1 MNRNTVLEAARS
13 WLGRKEAD
21 GSFKVIIDTYNS
33 IVPLPGGYRMTYYDP
48 WCAAFVSAV
57 AQKVGATNIIYPE
70 CSCDRM
76 IQLYQQHGR
85 WMENDA
91 YTPQP
96 GDVIFY
102 DWQDSGSGDNV
113 GSSDHVGLVYSV
125 VGTSMTIIEGNCS
138 DSVCFTTRTVNQ
150 RYIRGY
156 GLPDYENSVV
166 TVPST
171 PAITVPQT
179 NMAVGSKV
187 KVTGNTWYTG
197 AAIPQWVKD
206 DIWII
211 LCINGDRVVLDKN
224 VAGTR
229 SIMSPINIKDIVLAD
244 SSTTTDVANTTP
256 TVSVITT
263 DSMTEKQMWDY
274 LLSVYKNEFG
284 VAAIM
289 GNLYAESA
297 LVPNNL
303 ENHYESILGYTDK
316 TYTES
321 VDNGTYTNFVNDSAG
336 YGLAQWTYWSRK
348 KGLYNYAKSNKKSIG
363 DPKMQLEFLVSE
375 LADYS
380 SLVSAIKNATNIK
393 NPSDI
398 MLTDFER
405 PANQSESVKVARANF
420 GQTYYNKYAKT
431 TVETPSTGNTT
442 ETPSST
448 VKEYKVGDI
457 VNFKGNKH
465 YISSYLPAVGF
476 SCKPGKARITIIN
489 KKGKHQ
495 YHLVRVE
502 GGTSTVY
509 GWVDS
514 GTFD

>member
-1 MNRNTVLEAARS
+1 MNRNTVLEAAKS

-33 IVPLPGGYRMTYYDP
+33 IVPLPCGYRMTYYDP

-91 YTPQP
+91 YIPQP

-102 DWQDSGSGDNV
+102 DWQDSGSGDNI

-187 KVTGNTWYTG
+187 KVTGSTWYTG
-197 AAIPQWVKD
+197 VAIPQWVKD
-206 DIWII
+206 DTWII

-224 VAGTR
+224 VSGTR
-229 SIMSPINIKDIVLAD
+229 SIMSPINIKDIVLSD
-244 SSTTTDVANTTP
+244 SSTTTDVTNTTP

-263 DSMTEKQMWDY
+263 GSMTEKQMWDY

-380 SLVSAIKNATNIK
+380 ALVSAIKNATNIK

-405 PANQSESVKVARANF
+405 PANQSEAVKISRANF
-420 GQTYYNKYAKT
+420 GQTFYNKYAKSAT
-431 TVETPSTGNTT
+431 ETPSTGNTT
-442 ETPSST
+442 ETPST
-448 VKEYKVGDI
+448 PKEYKVGDV

-465 YISSYLPAVGF
+465 YISSYLPAIGF
-476 SCKPGKARITIIN
+476 SCKPGKAKITIIN
-489 KKGKHQ
+489 KQGKHP
-495 YHLVRVE
+495 YHLVRVAGE
-502 GGTSTVY
+502 GSTVY

>member
-33 IVPLPGGYRMTYYDP
+33 IVPLPCGYRMTYYDP

-187 KVTGNTWYTG
+187 KVTGSSWYTG
-197 AAIPQWVKD
+197 ALIPQWVKD
-206 DIWII
+206 DTWII

-224 VAGTR
+224 VSGTR

-244 SSTTTDVANTTP
+244 SSTTTNVINTTP
-256 TVSVITT
+256 TVSVIT
-263 DSMTEKQMWDY
+263 SSNMTEKEMWDY
-274 LLSVYKNEFG
+274 LMSVYNNKYG
-284 VAAIM
+284 VAGIM
-289 GNLYAESA
+289 GNLYAESG
-297 LVPNNL
+297 LISTNL
-303 ENHYESILGYTDK
+303 ENQYESKLGYNDT
-316 TYTES
+316 TYTQS

-336 YGLAQWTYWSRK
+336 YGLAQWTYWSLK

-363 DPKMQLEFLVSE
+363 DARMQLEFLVSE
-375 LADYS
+375 FA
-380 SLVSAIKNATNIK
+380 SLPAIVSAIKNATNIRT
-393 NPSDI
+393 PSDI
-398 MLTDFER
+398 ILTQYER
-405 PANQSESVKVARANF
+405 PANQSEAVKVARANF
-420 GQTYYNKYAKT
+420 GQNYLNKYGNST
-431 TVETPSTGNTT
+431 TVTPSSNETNITPST
-442 ETPSST
+442 S
-448 VKEYKVGDI
+448 KEYSVGDV
-457 VNFKGNKH
+457 VNFTGSKH
-465 YISSYLPAVGF
+465 YISSYLDIGF
-476 SCKPGKARITIIN
+476 SCKPGKATITIIN
-489 KKGKHQ
+489 KKGKHP
-495 YHLVRVE
+495 YHLIRTAA
-502 GGTSTVY
+502 GGSTVY

-514 GTFD
+514 GTFN